1 MVISTNMST
10 YFRALYEK
18 YLPDFLLFEYSIAEY
33 VLLANESQGC
43 TDWEGLGKPFQEK
56 IVQLKT

>member
-1 MVISTNMST
+1 MST

-33 VLLANESQGC
+33 VLLANESRGC
-43 TDWEGLGKPFQEK
+43 TDWEGLGKPFQEE